1 MNCLQKSRLLFG
13 RQRAFSSDF
22 LCIPE
27 AGRKAN
33 QNEVDQRISQV
44 SHRLFATLGRRKRK
58 KVEKYSNIQ
67 TSTDFA
73 GSSSGMDGPFEY
85 SGDSVDEYT
94 KKATL
99 SPWTPVPDS
108 VARKIFDSA
117 DVQEDDVRG
126 ECGCAFD

>member
-1 MNCLQKSRLLFG
+1 MSSLQKSRLLFCQ
-13 RQRAFSSDF
+13 QRVFSSGF

-27 AGRKAN
+27 AGCKAN
-33 QNEVDQRISQV
+33 QNEVDQRISHV

-58 KVEKYSNIQ
+58 KYEKYDNIRIG
-67 TSTDFA
+67 TDFP
-73 GSSSGMDGPFEY
+73 GSSTGMEEPFEY

-94 KKATL
+94 EKATL

-126 ECGCAFD
+126 EYDCDFD